1 MRIASRTPRLAAQER
16 LLIDAWLIALLVDRL
31 AFPFDAGALAGSLA
45 LGLAWAWA
53 WAWAAMQTS
62 QPEATAS
69 KIGNRAALA
78 AGRSDAITPAPAA
91 STATTP
97 I

>member
-53 WAWAAMQTS
+53 AMQTS

>member
-53 WAWAAMQTS
+53 WAAMQTS